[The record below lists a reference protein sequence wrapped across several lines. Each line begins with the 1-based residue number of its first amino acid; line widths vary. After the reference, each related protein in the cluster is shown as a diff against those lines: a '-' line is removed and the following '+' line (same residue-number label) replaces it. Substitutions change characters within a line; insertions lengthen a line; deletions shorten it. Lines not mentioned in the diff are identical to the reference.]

1 MRLLCRKPNRCRWR
15 TSSGGCD
22 MRNRLISTAV
32 IVLCVCLSACG
43 IQEEVIPEE
52 PAEQGDIIAEGSGND
67 APDGGTQ
74 AAEPEDIADPGE
86 SGQTDENALSPDSLP
101 VLETGTLSECITL
114 CQLDGLKVIV
124 TLEED
129 PDEEDA
135 LIYARLLKDAKPL
148 LDPESG
154 IRPGDVVSIDMY
166 AVEDGDKD
174 LTRLGVSVLV
184 GAGTQPEEI
193 EDALIGMRRDEE
205 KKVTVMY
212 PEDYLFMGLGGRTVR
227 YRICVDSIARP
238 DEPSETET
246 GKALT
251 YLEEET
257 ERVNRERLTEA
268 VMEALIENSEIR
280 AYPEKVVRQAR
291 SRYERKYTAGF
302 ENLDD
307 FLNLTGMPRAEFKEA
322 EDEYVS
328 RRAKEQLVLMAL
340 QEETGITRT
349 SEEYRQYTAVHGVND
364 EDPDKTLFE
373 VIVEEIGDRF
383 EVVDG

>member
-1 MRLLCRKPNRCRWR
+1 
-15 TSSGGCD
+15 

-32 IVLCVCLSACG
+32 IALCVCLSACG

-114 CQLDGLKVIV
+114 CQLDGLKVSI

-129 PDEEDA
+129 PDAEDA

-205 KKVTVMY
+205 KKVTVTY

-227 YRICVDSIARP
+227 YRICVRQSGSTGIGSRKPSWKRSLRTQRSGYTRRRWYDRREAGTSASILQDLRTLMT
-238 DEPSETET
+238 S
-246 GKALT
+246 
-251 YLEEET
+251 
-257 ERVNRERLTEA
+257 
-268 VMEALIENSEIR
+268 
-280 AYPEKVVRQAR
+280 
-291 SRYERKYTAGF
+291 
-302 ENLDD
+302 
-307 FLNLTGMPRAEFKEA
+307 LTGQGCLVRSLK
-322 EDEYVS
+322 
-328 RRAKEQLVLMAL
+328 RRKMS
-340 QEETGITRT
+340 TC
-349 SEEYRQYTAVHGVND
+349 HGVRRSSSCSWRCRKR
-364 EDPDKTLFE
+364 PGSRQRVKSTGSTRLYM
-373 VIVEEIGDRF
+373 V
-383 EVVDG
+383 

>member
-1 MRLLCRKPNRCRWR
+1 
-15 TSSGGCD
+15 

-32 IVLCVCLSACG
+32 IALCVCLCACG

-74 AAEPEDIADPGE
+74 AAEPEEIADPGE

-174 LTRLGVSVLV
+174 LTRLGVSVPV

-238 DEPSETET
+238 DEPSETEI

-251 YLEEET
+251 YLEEEI

>member
-1 MRLLCRKPNRCRWR
+1 
-15 TSSGGCD
+15 

-32 IVLCVCLSACG
+32 IALCVCLCACG
-43 IQEEVIPEE
+43 IQEEVNPEE
-52 PAEQGDIIAEGSGND
+52 SAEQGDIIAEGSGND

-86 SGQTDENALSPDSLP
+86 SGRNDEDALSPDSLP

-135 LIYARLLKDAKPL
+135 LIYARLLKDANPL
-148 LDPESG
+148 LDPESR

-184 GAGTQPEEI
+184 GAATLPEEI

-238 DEPSETET
+238 D
-246 GKALT
+246 
-251 YLEEET
+251 
-257 ERVNRERLTEA
+257 
-268 VMEALIENSEIR
+268 
-280 AYPEKVVRQAR
+280 
-291 SRYERKYTAGF
+291 
-302 ENLDD
+302 
-307 FLNLTGMPRAEFKEA
+307 
-322 EDEYVS
+322 
-328 RRAKEQLVLMAL
+328 
-340 QEETGITRT
+340 
-349 SEEYRQYTAVHGVND
+349 
-364 EDPDKTLFE
+364 
-373 VIVEEIGDRF
+373 
-383 EVVDG
+383 

>member
-1 MRLLCRKPNRCRWR
+1 
-15 TSSGGCD
+15 
-22 MRNRLISTAV
+22 
-32 IVLCVCLSACG
+32 
-43 IQEEVIPEE
+43 
-52 PAEQGDIIAEGSGND
+52 
-67 APDGGTQ
+67 
-74 AAEPEDIADPGE
+74 
-86 SGQTDENALSPDSLP
+86 
-101 VLETGTLSECITL
+101 
-114 CQLDGLKVIV
+114 
-124 TLEED
+124 
-129 PDEEDA
+129 
-135 LIYARLLKDAKPL
+135 
-148 LDPESG
+148 
-154 IRPGDVVSIDMY
+154 MY

-257 ERVNRERLTEA
+257 ERVNRDRLTEA

-340 QEETGITRT
+340 QEETGITTT

>member
-1 MRLLCRKPNRCRWR
+1 
-15 TSSGGCD
+15 

-32 IVLCVCLSACG
+32 IALCVCLCACG

-114 CQLDGLKVIV
+114 CQLDGLKVSV

-148 LDPESG
+148 LD
-154 IRPGDVVSIDMY
+154 IDMY

-174 LTRLGVSVLV
+174 LTRLGVSVPV

-205 KKVTVMY
+205 KKVTVTY

-251 YLEEET
+251 YLEEEI

-340 QEETGITRT
+340 QEETGITTT